1 MALFRYQAAS
11 GSGRRVEGL
20 CEAGSTKEALRE
32 LTKKGLIPVTIH
44 QEQPPKLKALPGR
57 EQFIFAQQLANLLS
71 AGLPLP
77 EALESIRQ
85 HGSSTLAPAVARIL
99 AAVRSGNTLA
109 GALEA
114 QKSFPPFYI
123 AMVRAGEA
131 GGSLEENLE
140 QLAHDLE
147 AQRQVQ
153 RQLKLTM
160 LYPLVMLGTTLAALL
175 LLLVFILPRFGQ
187 LFAQMGSELPLAT
200 RIVLGVGDFFLRWR
214 WPLLVLLLA
223 IFSWV
228 LYLRLNPKGRRIWEQ
243 HSLQLPLLGPLLSK
257 LQYVRFAR
265 TVGRLLEGGVGLP
278 ESLEIA
284 QGSLDNYLLR
294 EAAGRVREGIQ
305 KGSSPTVLLREEGIF
320 PPLAIQM
327 LASGERAGNL
337 EQMLLR
343 SAELFQKESENQA
356 KTLLTLLEPLVI
368 IFLGLVV
375 LLVVLA
381 IIVPL
386 LSINMLQL

>member
-1 MALFRYQAAS
+1 M
-11 GSGRRVEGL
+11 
-20 CEAGSTKEALRE
+20 
-32 LTKKGLIPVTIH
+32 
-44 QEQPPKLKALPGR
+44 
-57 EQFIFAQQLANLLS
+57 
-71 AGLPLP
+71 
-77 EALESIRQ
+77 
-85 HGSSTLAPAVARIL
+85 
-99 AAVRSGNTLA
+99 
-109 GALEA
+109 
-114 QKSFPPFYI
+114 
-123 AMVRAGEA
+123 
-131 GGSLEENLE
+131 
-140 QLAHDLE
+140 
-147 AQRQVQ
+147 
-153 RQLKLTM
+153 
-160 LYPLVMLGTTLAALL
+160 
-175 LLLVFILPRFGQ
+175 
-187 LFAQMGSELPLAT
+187 
-200 RIVLGVGDFFLRWR
+200 
-214 WPLLVLLLA
+214 
-223 IFSWV
+223 
-228 LYLRLNPKGRRIWEQ
+228 
-243 HSLQLPLLGPLLSK
+243 
-257 LQYVRFAR
+257 
-265 TVGRLLEGGVGLP
+265 
-278 ESLEIA
+278 EIA